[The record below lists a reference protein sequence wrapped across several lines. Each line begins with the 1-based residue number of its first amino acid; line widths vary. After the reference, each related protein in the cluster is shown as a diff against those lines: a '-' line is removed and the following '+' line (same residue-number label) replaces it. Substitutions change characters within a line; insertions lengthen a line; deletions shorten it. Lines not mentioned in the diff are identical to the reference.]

1 MSVKEPFSRAA
12 REAAAPP
19 QRGDTASRGAAEHQP
34 SERVAGIYRKVVSL
48 LEAGRAKEALD
59 AVRTHSGTDPSL
71 KNLHGV
77 CLMRAGF
84 ASDAV
89 RLYRQLVLSSNG
101 VTLRPEAPTVFK
113 SNFATALL
121 LSRSVTGTE
130 AVLQEAADESHP
142 AVQRLRA
149 AIARWRSGLSFWQ
162 RLQWRCGMDPGR
174 PVDLGFAP
182 GDFEQV

>member
-1 MSVKEPFSRAA
+1 MSVKEPSSQAT
-12 REAAAPP
+12 RESATPP
-19 QRGDTASRGAAEHQP
+19 QRGNRAVRTAAEHHP
-34 SERVAGIYRKVVSL
+34 SERAAGIYRKVVNL
-48 LEAGRAKEALD
+48 LDAGRVKEALD
-59 AVRTHSGTDPSL
+59 AIRTHSGTDPSL

-77 CLMRAGF
+77 CLMRTGSTA
-84 ASDAV
+84 DAV

-121 LSRSVTGTE
+121 LDGSVTGAE

-142 AVQRLRA
+142 AVQRLRG

-162 RLQWRCGMDPGR
+162 RMQWRCGMDPGR
-174 PVDLGFAP
+174 PIEVDFAP
-182 GDFEQV
+182 GDYEQV